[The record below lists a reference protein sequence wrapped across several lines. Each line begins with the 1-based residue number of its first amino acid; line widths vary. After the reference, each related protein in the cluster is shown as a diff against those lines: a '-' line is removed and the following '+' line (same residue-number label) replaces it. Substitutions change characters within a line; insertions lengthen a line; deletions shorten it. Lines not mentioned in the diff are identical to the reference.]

1 MSASASS
8 HSCEYIVLRFL
19 FVCAIRF
26 VCCFMPG
33 MYLVFANYFFSLRI
47 HLTPGSAY
55 FSSVLCFIFVIPFS
69 FLGWY
74 IFLGFGFVSFFFPFS
89 FYGFHYM
96 FFFCVSLFF
105 VVRFSV
111 FRKIS
116 GLLACVYLACWR
128 AYVVVPV
135 VSSKM
140 TWDFVVHSTSALEC
154 KYLCVVVC
162 YHRAWIP
169 LLVAWKISTDTGCAG
184 DVDGQRYLVCV
195 LPTRQHAILFSYFM
209 PSLSSF
215 FIYYVDF
222 LSFDVT
228 HICVD
233 WVYRLSLWYPVCV
246 LHIKPLFPRVYPGIW
261 YCTYWGISPDT
272 FVNSV
277 HQYRYRT
284 LR

>member
-1 MSASASS
+1 MRRNELPSMAVRFLSLRRKPG
-8 HSCEYIVLRFL
+8 HFPFVNVFCWLERRSCVCRTPSWENGAGPGAQTTSTSCLDWLGLYGLGALRVPILVKQAMFAGLTGLPNIVLRFL

-111 FRKIS
+111 FQKIS

-162 YHRAWIP
+162 YHRA
-169 LLVAWKISTDTGCAG
+169 
-184 DVDGQRYLVCV
+184 
-195 LPTRQHAILFSYFM
+195 
-209 PSLSSF
+209 
-215 FIYYVDF
+215 
-222 LSFDVT
+222 
-228 HICVD
+228 
-233 WVYRLSLWYPVCV
+233 
-246 LHIKPLFPRVYPGIW
+246 
-261 YCTYWGISPDT
+261 
-272 FVNSV
+272 
-277 HQYRYRT
+277 
-284 LR
+284 